1 MVVMLAVACTPGGGL
16 DDGNDT
22 EQPSGGDNQ
31 GGGNTGNPNAPVNP
45 EDVPADKTRA
55 IKFQDDNAKLICTLH
70 WDENGDGELSYEEAA
85 AVTSLGTAFKG
96 SRILAFTELEYFTG
110 ITDIAKE
117 EFIDCA
123 SLVNISLPKQITN
136 IGTNAFSGCTNLK
149 KVNIPDLSAW
159 CKIDFSGSNAN
170 PLNNGA
176 KLYINGVEQTNITI
190 PSDITEIKFCAFANC
205 SSLTSVTI
213 PDSVNGSIGSSAF
226 EGCSRLTS
234 VTIGNSVTQIKESA
248 FSGCNSLKSVTIGN
262 SVNSIGAEAFS
273 SCGSLTS
280 VTIGNSVTSIGA
292 QAFYDCT
299 GELIVNSKIVETDY
313 NRENYPSCK
322 PSYAGYPGWL
332 CGAKFTKLTIGDNI
346 TKIGDYA
353 FYNCNS
359 LTSVTIPDSVTSIG
373 GYAFDG
379 CDSLTDVYV
388 NIADLAAYA
397 TSNNTYNFTGNIHLL
412 VNGSEITEL
421 VIPDS
426 VTSIESYAFRGCS
439 SLTSVTIPDS
449 VTSIGSYAFQDCSSL
464 LAFYGKYA
472 SSDNRCLVI
481 DGVLSY
487 FVPSGLTS
495 YTIPNS
501 ITSIGDYAF
510 YGCDGLTS
518 VTIPNSVTYIGGSAF
533 YGCNSLTNLTI
544 PDSVNKIGAS
554 AFYGCSSL
562 TSITIPDSVT
572 SIGKYAFY
580 GCSGLKSV
588 TIGRNITNDIGQ
600 QVFAGCT
607 GELIVNCYTIRGAKT
622 SIGYEDGVF
631 YGSKFTKV
639 TIGDNVTSIG
649 VYAFPGCQSL
659 TSVTIGNSVKTIDAA
674 AFMACQSLTSITIPD
689 SVTSI
694 GTSAFQG
701 CSSLT
706 KVYCKPKTPPT
717 GGSSMFSTNA
727 SGRKI
732 YVPTMS
738 VNLYKSKTYWKDYA
752 SDIVGYDF

>member
-1 MVVMLAVACTPGGGL
+1 MLTVACSPGGGL
-16 DDGNDT
+16 NDDNT
-22 EQPSGGDNQ
+22 EQP
-31 GGGNTGNPNAPVNP
+31 GGGNQGNPNAPVNP

-70 WDENGDGELSYEEAA
+70 WDENGDGELSYEEAE
-85 AVTSLGTAFKG
+85 AVTELGTAFKG

-136 IGTNAFSGCTNLK
+136 IGMNAFSGCTNLK

-170 PLNNGA
+170 PLHNGA
-176 KLYINGVEQTNITI
+176 RFYVNGVEQTNLTI
-190 PSDITEIKFCAFANC
+190 PSDIAEIKNCAFFGC
-205 SSLTSVTI
+205 TSLTSVTI

-262 SVNSIGAEAFS
+262 SVKSIGAEAFS

-313 NRENYPSCK
+313 NRENYPSYY
-322 PSYAGYPGWL
+322 PSYTGYPGWL
-332 CGAKFTKLTIGDNI
+332 YGAKFTKLTIGDNI
-346 TKIGDYA
+346 TKIGDYT

-359 LTSVTIPDSVTSIG
+359 LTSVTIPDSVTYIG
-373 GYAFDG
+373 GSAFDG

-412 VNGSEITEL
+412 VNGSEVTEL

-426 VTSIESYAFRGCS
+426 VTSIGDYAFLFCE

-449 VTSIGSYAFQDCSSL
+449 VTSIGVA
-464 LAFYGKYA
+464 
-472 SSDNRCLVI
+472 
-481 DGVLSY
+481 
-487 FVPSGLTS
+487 
-495 YTIPNS
+495 
-501 ITSIGDYAF
+501 
-510 YGCDGLTS
+510 
-518 VTIPNSVTYIGGSAF
+518 
-533 YGCNSLTNLTI
+533 
-544 PDSVNKIGAS
+544 

-562 TSITIPDSVT
+562 TSVTIGSGVT
-572 SIGKYAFY
+572 SIGNYAFY
-580 GCSGLKSV
+580 GCS
-588 TIGRNITNDIGQ
+588 
-600 QVFAGCT
+600 
-607 GELIVNCYTIRGAKT
+607 
-622 SIGYEDGVF
+622 
-631 YGSKFTKV
+631 
-639 TIGDNVTSIG
+639 
-649 VYAFPGCQSL
+649 SL
-659 TSVTIGNSVKTIDAA
+659 TSV
-674 AFMACQSLTSITIPD
+674 
-689 SVTSI
+689 
-694 GTSAFQG
+694 
-701 CSSLT
+701 
-706 KVYCKPKTPPT
+706 YCKPTTPPT
-717 GGSSMFSTNA
+717 GEDYMFYDNA
-727 SGRKI
+727 SGRTI
-732 YVPTMS
+732 YVPTAS
-738 VNLYKSKTYWKDYA
+738 VDAYKSSSYWSDYA
-752 SDIVGYDF
+752 SDIVGYNF